1 MMRRYSLTLLAA
13 AAIGLATIELAS
25 AADLG
30 PVRRAPAQAPAVYAP
45 PPPPPFSW
53 TGFYIG
59 GNVGAAWTRGEVADS
74 FGDSFSNSQ
83 RAVFAGGGQV
93 GANYQWN
100 WLVVG
105 VEADFDWLANNHNS
119 SNTLSIAG
127 NAFQL
132 SANDR

>member
-45 PPPPPFSW
+45 PPPPFSW

-59 GNVGAAWTRGEVADS
+59 GNLGVAWTDGDRAMTLATALVPLHSDYDSLVWASRRVA
-74 FGDSFSNSQ
+74 GC
-83 RAVFAGGGQV
+83 G
-93 GANYQWN
+93 
-100 WLVVG
+100 
-105 VEADFDWLANNHNS
+105 
-119 SNTLSIAG
+119 
-127 NAFQL
+127 
-132 SANDR
+132 